1 MSRRT
6 KKHAHV
12 SHERWLVSYA
22 DFITLLFAFFVV
34 LYSTS
39 QVDNKKMVQVSA
51 AIHGAFQELGAFSGS
66 AQGSPLRV
74 EAAPAGAVQATLP
87 PDQTAGENFK
97 QVDAGGD
104 GIDVDRLKRELEG
117 ALGDQIKRHEIEMR
131 VTPEGLV
138 VSLREVGFFNSGT
151 AELLPDGQAPL
162 ARIAHILN
170 AKGFQIRLEGHT
182 DNKPIHTS
190 RFKSNWELSTAR
202 ATEVVSLLVE
212 RYRFDPMQVSA
223 AGYSQYRP
231 IASNATEDGRK
242 INRRVD
248 LVVVS
253 RSGPVNSSVKS
264 PAKSSVNGSINSSAN
279 SSINKDLP
287 GQKPSPARKEP

>member
-1 MSRRT
+1 MSRRSR
-6 KKHAHV
+6 KRVHAN
-12 SHERWLVSYA
+12 HERWLVSYA

-34 LYSTS
+34 LYASA
-39 QVDNKKMVQVSA
+39 QVDNKKVVQVSA

-66 AQGSPLRV
+66 AEGSPLRV
-74 EAAPAGAVQATLP
+74 EAAPAGAVQATLQ
-87 PDQTAGENFK
+87 PDRTAGELSPN
-97 QVDAGGD
+97 QTGGD
-104 GIDVDRLKRELEG
+104 GIDVERLKRELEG
-117 ALGDQIKRHEIEMR
+117 ALGDQIKRHEIEMH

-138 VSLREVGFFNSGT
+138 VSLREVGFFASGT

-182 DNKPIHTS
+182 DNKPIHNS

-212 RYRFDPMQVSA
+212 RYKFDPMQISA
-223 AGYSQYRP
+223 AGYSEYRP
-231 IASNATEDGRK
+231 VASNNSEEGRQV
-242 INRRVD
+242 NRRVD

-253 RSGPVNSSVKS
+253 RT
-264 PAKSSVNGSINSSAN
+264 GSAD
-279 SSINKDLP
+279 KPFP
-287 GQKPSPARKEP
+287 GQKPSPAKKEDKKKEDKKED